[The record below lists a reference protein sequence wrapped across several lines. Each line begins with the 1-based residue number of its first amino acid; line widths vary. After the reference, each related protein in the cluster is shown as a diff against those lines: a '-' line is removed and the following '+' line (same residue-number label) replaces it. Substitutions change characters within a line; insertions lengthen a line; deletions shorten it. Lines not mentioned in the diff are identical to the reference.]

1 LLFAASAAVE
11 QVSTVLMRLNL
22 ATRRC
27 HVDVDQLWLDLMC
40 PNVRVPDYLGVLVR
54 TYGVI
59 APFESAC
66 RYMPGLARIVDFKQ
80 LMRAGL
86 IAQDLLSLGLSPLQV
101 ATVPQCPSITMFRGM
116 PEALGWLYVIERSTL
131 LQNSVRRHLQRHLEV
146 DNACAYLAAYE
157 GHVNDHWNAFGRVL
171 DRIGHDAATANEII
185 RASCDAF
192 DECSHWL
199 RSTTNEKRNVG

>member
-1 LLFAASAAVE
+1 ME
-11 QVSTVLMRLNL
+11 QVSSLLMRLNL
-22 ATRRC
+22 ATRPY
-27 HVDVDQLWLDLMC
+27 HADVDQPWLDLIRPTRAC
-40 PNVRVPDYLGVLVR
+40 VSDYVDVLIR
-54 TYGVI
+54 TYGVV
-59 APFESAC
+59 APLESAC

-101 ATVPQCPSITMFRGM
+101 ATISQCPSITMFRGL

-131 LQNSVRRHLQRHLEV
+131 LQDGIRRHLQRHLDIE
-146 DNACAYLAAYE
+146 NAYAYLTAYE

-192 DECSHWL
+192 DACRQWL
-199 RSTTNEKRNVG
+199 RTTTTEKRNVG